1 MASLAREA
9 ISLSCDGCFAPATM
23 QGNPT
28 RPAGRRRSPRGDDNG
43 RRLLHMSST
52 VNRHDHAPDAIV
64 VAFANQKGG
73 VGKTTTAVNAA
84 VLFAQQG
91 FRVLLVDFDPQG
103 NATSSL
109 GLDKRDLA
117 TTVYDVMVGRREGG
131 QVVQRD
137 VRPNLDLLP
146 ATPTLAAAEIELVQ
160 MRDRERVLRRALQ
173 KLANGYD
180 LILIDCP
187 PSLGLLTVNSLTAS
201 DYVVVPIQCEFLALE
216 GLGQLISTIDL
227 VKRQLNPALDVLGV
241 VMTMYDART
250 RLSASVVEEVRKY
263 FPQRIFSTL
272 VPRSIRLAEA
282 PSFGMAIAEYDAASR
297 GAQAYQEVV
306 DELSARLKLSL
317 PNNQSSPELAIES
330 AAS

>member
-1 MASLAREA
+1 MTFDGKRNGARE
-9 ISLSCDGCFAPATM
+9 
-23 QGNPT
+23 N
-28 RPAGRRRSPRGDDNG
+28 
-43 RRLLHMSST
+43 
-52 VNRHDHAPDAIV
+52 AIV
-64 VAFANQKGG
+64 VALANQKGG
-73 VGKTTTAVNAA
+73 VGKTTTAVNSA
-84 VLFAQQG
+84 VLLAREG

-109 GLDKRDLA
+109 GLDKRDLSA
-117 TTVYDVMVGRREGG
+117 TIYDVMVGRRDAAD
-131 QVVQRD
+131 VVARD
-137 VRPNLDLLP
+137 IRPGLDLLP

-160 MRDRERVLRRALQ
+160 MSDRERVLRRAL
-173 KLANGYD
+173 KLIAPKYD

-216 GLGQLISTIDL
+216 GLGQLIATIDL

-263 FPQRIFSTL
+263 FPQRIFATL

-297 GAQAYQEVV
+297 GAQAYEDVV
-306 DELSARLKLSL
+306 GELRGRLRL
-317 PNNQSSPELAIES
+317 PSPPPPALASEP
-330 AAS
+330 AAVE